1 MTVRSDSKRVILPLG
16 AALFAFA
23 SFEAQ
28 AETLFDAMAAA
39 YANNPTLD
47 AQRAQLRATDENV
60 AQAVS
65 GWRPTVTLNGD
76 VGLQRQEINDA
87 GAENR
92 TPANVSVAVS
102 QPIYNGG
109 TTVSQTNSAEA
120 NVLAGRENLHATEQT
135 VLLQAVTV
143 YMDVLRDQAVVQLNK
158 NSEQVLQRQLEAA
171 QDRFRVGEITR
182 TDVAQSEARLS
193 RATADRVQAE
203 GQLISSRASYERVVG
218 RAPGELDPPP
228 PLPQLPGSEDE
239 SLAIATGENPSL
251 RAAQFF
257 EQASAADVDT
267 ASGGLLPTVSLSA
280 SVAHAEEP
288 SSAIDETDTA
298 KITANVS
305 VPLYQSGAQYSAVRQ
320 ARQVNSQ
327 RRIQI
332 EENRRAMVES
342 VVQSWEQL
350 MTARARIVSRR
361 EQVRANEIALDGV
374 IQEAAVGSRTTLDI
388 LDAEQ
393 ELLDARVALVQ
404 AERDEYVAAYLLQS
418 SIGRLTAQKLG
429 LQTDIYDPIEHYQ
442 KVRDK
447 WYGTT
452 AD

>member
-1 MTVRSDSKRVILPLG
+1 MLPAG
-16 AALFAFA
+16 VALLTL
-23 SFEAQ
+23 SGFEAQ
-28 AETLFDAMAAA
+28 AETLFEAMAAA

-65 GWRPTVTLNGD
+65 GWRPTVTLSGD
-76 VGLQRQEINDA
+76 VGWQRQEINNL
-87 GAENR
+87 GANNN
-92 TPANVSVAVS
+92 TPKNISVSVS
-102 QPIYNGG
+102 QPVYNGG

-120 NVLAGRENLHATEQT
+120 NVQAGRENLHATEQT

-143 YMDVLRDQAVVQLNK
+143 YMDVLRDQAVVQLNR
-158 NSEQVLQRQLEAA
+158 NSEQVLKRQLEAA

-182 TDVAQSEARLS
+182 TDVAQAEARLS

-203 GQLISSRASYERVVG
+203 GFLISSRASYERVVG

-228 PLPQLPGSEDE
+228 PLPPLPVSEDE
-239 SLAIATGENPSL
+239 ARATAVAENPNL
-251 RAAQFF
+251 RAARFT
-257 EQASAADVDT
+257 EQASAADVET
-267 ASGGLLPTVSLSA
+267 ARGGLLPTVSLSA
-280 SVAHAEEP
+280 SLAHGDDT
-288 SSAIDETDTA
+288 SSTVDESDTA

-332 EENRRAMVES
+332 EENRRSVLES

-350 MTARARIVSRR
+350 TTAKARIVSRR

-393 ELLDARVALVQ
+393 ELLDSRVALVR
-404 AERDEYVAAYLLQS
+404 AERDEYVAAYSLQS
-418 SIGRLTAQKLG
+418 SVGRLTAQQLG
-429 LQTDIYDPIEHYQ
+429 LQADIYDPAVHYQ
-442 KVRDK
+442 KIRDK